1 MANDGY
7 LLDGARTDAF
17 QGRLVPGWWKAIPHF
32 SPAAQ
37 RNRHDHGRC
46 ARCQWRGH
54 ACRVVA
60 TLSGSNGTI
69 FYPYFGSSAVA
80 IRAAVT
86 GNVYAEII

>member
-1 MANDGY
+1 VEGHPPFARLRLSGTGTITVDARDAN
-7 LLDGARTDAF
+7 GAVT
-17 QGRLVPGWWKAIPHF
+17 
-32 SPAAQ
+32 PAV
-37 RNRHDHGRC
+37 
-46 ARCQWRGH
+46 WS
-54 ACRVVA
+54 A

>member
-1 MANDGY
+1 MRAMPMA
-7 LLDGARTDAF
+7 RS
-17 QGRLVPGWWKAIPHF
+17 RLPW
-32 SPAAQ
+32 S
-37 RNRHDHGRC
+37 
-46 ARCQWRGH
+46 
-54 ACRVVA
+54 A